1 MFAAVQ
7 VARLGKESPR
17 CRLRLPRLAALVGGQ
32 LVGDGRL
39 VILGAATLGDA
50 GPGQITLV
58 DQAEKTHLLEQCR
71 GRRRRCAAGICAR
84 RDSGHSGR

>member
-1 MFAAVQ
+1 MQATLA
-7 VARLGKESPR
+7 E
-17 CRLRLPRLAALVGGQ
+17 LAALVGGQ

-58 DQAEKTHLLEQCR
+58 DQADKATCSSKASRSRSSRR
-71 GRRRRCAAGICAR
+71 GSLRLRGFRRFRSMTFTRRSR
-84 RDSGHSGR
+84 RS